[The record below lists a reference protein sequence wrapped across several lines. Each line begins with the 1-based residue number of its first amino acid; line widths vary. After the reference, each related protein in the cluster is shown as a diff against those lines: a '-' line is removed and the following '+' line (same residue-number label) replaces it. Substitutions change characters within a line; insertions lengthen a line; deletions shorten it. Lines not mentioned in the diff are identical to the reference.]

1 MGGTLTLSES
11 LAEPR
16 KDVDS
21 MPLLGSEFFAIRAGH
36 AGAGLKTQKRFV
48 RTDMHE
54 GFSW

>member
-36 AGAGLKTQKRFV
+36 AGAGLKTQKRFI